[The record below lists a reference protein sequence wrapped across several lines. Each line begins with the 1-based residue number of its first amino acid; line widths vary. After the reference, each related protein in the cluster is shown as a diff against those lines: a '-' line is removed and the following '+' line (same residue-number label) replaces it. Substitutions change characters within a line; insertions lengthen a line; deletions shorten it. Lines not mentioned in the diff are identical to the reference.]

1 MHNIKLGIFFS
12 LLIFSQVAFSFGGG
26 MSFKD
31 GLFWS
36 VDLNRNEQLTLQEA
50 KNVYHLGKEEVFNK
64 YDQSGEGL
72 ISKFEFFHYLD
83 RRTNDE

>member
-1 MHNIKLGIFFS
+1 MKKIK
-12 LLIFSQVAFSFGGG
+12 LLIFLNLLLCSQLAYSFGGG
-26 MSFKD
+26 MSYKD

-50 KNVYHLGKEEVFNK
+50 KSVFQLGNEEVFKK

-72 ISKFEFFHYLD
+72 ISKFEFFNYLD
-83 RRTNDE
+83 RRSQQE